1 MTARPGWRPS
11 CRQPKECGDS
21 RAQADYYKEMVLPSM
36 QELRAVADELEGLV
50 AKEFWPYPTY
60 GELLFSVR

>member
-1 MTARPGWRPS
+1 
-11 CRQPKECGDS
+11 
-21 RAQADYYKEMVLPSM
+21 M
-36 QELRAVADELEGLV
+36 QELRAAADELEGLV